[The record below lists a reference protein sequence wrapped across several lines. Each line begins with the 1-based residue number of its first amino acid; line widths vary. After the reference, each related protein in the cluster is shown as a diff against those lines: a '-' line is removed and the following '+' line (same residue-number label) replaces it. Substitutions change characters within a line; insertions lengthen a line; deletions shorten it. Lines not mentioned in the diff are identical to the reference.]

1 MASGTV
7 FPTRQ
12 RLWRDSLRRHGQGF
26 ALLRPQR
33 LGELCTDDQL
43 YHPRGAGLPQL
54 HTRICLGLRFGSH
67 LGWAVTMESGRGSG
81 RGFWPGRGP
90 LKKDETA
97 MTRRY
102 NAFLI
107 RHWSLDADQG
117 QRIEV
122 QHVATG
128 KQILVASLSAALA
141 WMQTEI
147 ASEAVASRS
156 PPPRDAN
163 DPGAMTKPFGI
174 E

>member
-1 MASGTV
+1 
-7 FPTRQ
+7 
-12 RLWRDSLRRHGQGF
+12 
-26 ALLRPQR
+26 
-33 LGELCTDDQL
+33 
-43 YHPRGAGLPQL
+43 
-54 HTRICLGLRFGSH
+54 
-67 LGWAVTMESGRGSG
+67 
-81 RGFWPGRGP
+81 
-90 LKKDETA
+90 

-128 KQILVASLSAALA
+128 KQTLVASLSAALA

-156 PPPRDAN
+156 PPPSDAT
-163 DPGAMTKPFGI
+163 DPGALTKSFGV

>member
-1 MASGTV
+1 
-7 FPTRQ
+7 
-12 RLWRDSLRRHGQGF
+12 
-26 ALLRPQR
+26 
-33 LGELCTDDQL
+33 
-43 YHPRGAGLPQL
+43 
-54 HTRICLGLRFGSH
+54 
-67 LGWAVTMESGRGSG
+67 
-81 RGFWPGRGP
+81 
-90 LKKDETA
+90 

-128 KQILVASLSAALA
+128 KQTLVASLPAALA

-147 ASEAVASRS
+147 ASEAVVSRS
-156 PPPRDAN
+156 PPPSDLSG
-163 DPGAMTKPFGI
+163 PGEATKSFGV

>member
-1 MASGTV
+1 M
-7 FPTRQ
+7 
-12 RLWRDSLRRHGQGF
+12 
-26 ALLRPQR
+26 
-33 LGELCTDDQL
+33 
-43 YHPRGAGLPQL
+43 
-54 HTRICLGLRFGSH
+54 
-67 LGWAVTMESGRGSG
+67 
-81 RGFWPGRGP
+81 
-90 LKKDETA
+90 KKDETA

-128 KQILVASLSAALA
+128 KQTLVSSLSAALA

-156 PPPRDAN
+156 PPPSDATN
-163 DPGAMTKPFGI
+163 PDAMAKFSGR